1 MKHIII
7 IILCAFAVSCRCT
20 KSTSIE
26 NESERNAIS
35 QAQWRSAHNLSFSD
49 IQRITALSL
58 DSCIVT
64 FMGADKSATPE
75 CPYISYPSGK
85 PSDTAHGKPS
95 DTTHGKPTDTAQGK
109 PTGTIHGKPSSFKIY
124 GLHLSLKEKEKSAAT
139 KVVEDSTAIAMQSS
153 FGKAQSTTK
162 TKSSVP
168 LVAML
173 GIAAI
178 ILIMAAAIYLYI
190 RRRRFA
196 RRTQFGSKIPHQ

>member
-26 NESERNAIS
+26 NESERNAVS
-35 QAQWRSAHNLSFSD
+35 QTQWRSVHNLSFSD

-85 PSDTAHGKPS
+85 PSDT
-95 DTTHGKPTDTAQGK
+95 T
-109 PTGTIHGKPSSFKIY
+109 HGKPSSFKIY

-153 FGKAQSTTK
+153 FGKAQSNTK

-168 LVAML
+168 LVAIL
-173 GIAAI
+173 CIAVI
-178 ILIMAAAIYLYI
+178 ILIMAAAICLYI
-190 RRRRFA
+190 RRTRSA
-196 RRTQFGSKIPHQ
+196 RRTQFGSKLPHT

>member
-26 NESERNAIS
+26 NESERNAVS

-85 PSDTAHGKPS
+85 PSSPIHGKPS
-95 DTTHGKPTDTAQGK
+95 DTT
-109 PTGTIHGKPSSFKIY
+109 HGKPSSFKIY

-153 FGKAQSTTK
+153 FGKAQSNTK

-168 LVAML
+168 LVAIL
-173 GIAAI
+173 CIAII
-178 ILIMAAAIYLYI
+178 ILIMAAAICLYI
-190 RRRRFA
+190 RRTRSA
-196 RRTQFGSKIPHQ
+196 RRTQFGSKLPHT

>member
-26 NESERNAIS
+26 NESERNAVS
-35 QAQWRSAHNLSFSD
+35 QTQWRSVHNLSFSD

-85 PSDTAHGKPS
+85 PSDTIHGKPSSPIHGKPS
-95 DTTHGKPTDTAQGK
+95 DTT
-109 PTGTIHGKPSSFKIY
+109 HGKPSSFKIY

-153 FGKAQSTTK
+153 FGKAQSNTK

-168 LVAML
+168 LVAIL
-173 GIAAI
+173 CIAVI
-178 ILIMAAAIYLYI
+178 ILIMAAAICLYI
-190 RRRRFA
+190 RRTRSA
-196 RRTQFGSKIPHQ
+196 RRTQFGSKLPHT